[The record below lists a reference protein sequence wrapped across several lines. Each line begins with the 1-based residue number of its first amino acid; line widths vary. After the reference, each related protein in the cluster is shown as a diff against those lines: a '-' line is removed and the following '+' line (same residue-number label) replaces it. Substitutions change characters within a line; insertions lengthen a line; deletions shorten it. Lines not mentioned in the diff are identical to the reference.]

1 MNSTSIGLVDLE
13 VNKLLTEV
21 LAMLENAKGVDP
33 KVLKISE
40 KSALADYF
48 VIVSG
53 NSKTHVRAIFRNIVE
68 KTKMLRL
75 KTIGVEGHEDN
86 QWVLVDFGDIVVH
99 IMDKESR
106 DKYQLRIFGKA
117 LRLIQPKEYL

>member
-1 MNSTSIGLVDLE
+1 ME
-13 VNKLLTEV
+13 ANKLLTEV

-68 KTKMLRL
+68 KTKILRL

-86 QWVLVDFGDIVVH
+86 QWVLVDFGDVVVH
-99 IMDKESR
+99 IMQQEERDFYSIEKLWAMTETSR
-106 DKYQLRIFGKA
+106 AKTS
-117 LRLIQPKEYL
+117 

>member
-1 MNSTSIGLVDLE
+1 
-13 VNKLLTEV
+13 
-21 LAMLENAKGVDP
+21 MLENAKGVDP

-86 QWVLVDFGDIVVH
+86 QWVLVDFGDIVVTSWTRSLE
-99 IMDKESR
+99 INISS
-106 DKYQLRIFGKA
+106 RIFGKA
-117 LRLIQPKEYL
+117 LRRIQLREYF

>member
-1 MNSTSIGLVDLE
+1 ME
-13 VNKLLTEV
+13 VNKLLKEI
-21 LAMLENAKGVDP
+21 LALLENAKGVDP

-68 KTKMLRL
+68 KTKLLRL

-106 DKYQLRIFGKA
+106 DKYQLEDFWEGFA
-117 LRLIQPKEYL
+117 TYPT

>member
-1 MNSTSIGLVDLE
+1 ME
-13 VNKLLTEV
+13 VNKLLKEI
-21 LAMLENAKGVDP
+21 LALLENAKGVDP

-53 NSKTHVRAIFRNIVE
+53 NSTTHVRAIFRNVLE
-68 KTKMLRL
+68 KAKMLRL

-99 IMDKESR
+99 IMDKDSR
-106 DKYQLRIFGKA
+106 DKY
-117 LRLIQPKEYL
+117 RLEDFWEGFATYPT

>member
-1 MNSTSIGLVDLE
+1 ME

-21 LAMLENAKGVDP
+21 LAILENAKGVNL

-48 VIVSG
+48 VIVTG
-53 NSKTHVRAIFRNIVE
+53 NSKTHVRAISRNVVE
-68 KTKMLRL
+68 KTKILRL
-75 KTIGVEGHEDN
+75 KTLGVEGHEDN

-106 DKYQLRIFGKA
+106 DQY
-117 LRLIQPKEYL
+117 RLEDFWEGFATYPT

>member
-1 MNSTSIGLVDLE
+1 ME
-13 VNKLLTEV
+13 VNKLLSEV
-21 LAMLENAKGVDP
+21 LVMLENAKGVDHS
-33 KVLKISE
+33 VINIIN

-48 VIVSG
+48 VVVSG
-53 NSKTHVRAIFRNIVE
+53 NSRTHVRAIFRNIVE

-106 DKYQLRIFGKA
+106 DKYQLEDFWKGFA
-117 LRLIQPKEYL
+117 TYPP

>member
-1 MNSTSIGLVDLE
+1 ME
-13 VNKLLTEV
+13 VNKLLKEI
-21 LAMLENAKGVDP
+21 LALLESAKGVDT

-48 VIVSG
+48 VVVSG

-68 KTKMLRL
+68 KTKILRL

-86 QWVLVDFGDIVVH
+86 QWVLVEFGDVVVH

-106 DKYQLRIFGKA
+106 DKYQLEDFWEGFSTHTT
-117 LRLIQPKEYL
+117 

>member
-1 MNSTSIGLVDLE
+1 ME

-33 KVLKISE
+33 KVLEISE

-53 NSKTHVRAIFRNIVE
+53 NSTTHVRAIFRNV
-68 KTKMLRL
+68 
-75 KTIGVEGHEDN
+75 
-86 QWVLVDFGDIVVH
+86 
-99 IMDKESR
+99 
-106 DKYQLRIFGKA
+106 
-117 LRLIQPKEYL
+117 